1 MGKMTRKCVCVCVS
15 VVVAV
20 LLTASVDANED
31 VDPGVEF
38 SGKNFKMTCP
48 KGGDWFHKG
57 SRLSSGNL
65 ILEKPYDDT
74 AKGLYYCEY
83 GTDPDKDKY
92 YFYVQGRV
100 CDNCF
105 ELEPY
110 RMMAAIVV
118 DVLLTLLVMLIT
130 YKCSQKRSSAP
141 ASYTSQAAA
150 PPRGRGPAVPSPDY
164 EALDPRT
171 SSHGTYSKVNRLGM

>member
-1 MGKMTRKCVCVCVS
+1 MTRKCVCVS

-20 LLTASVDANED
+20 LLAASVEANQ
-31 VDPGVEF
+31 VTGVEF
-38 SGKNFKMTCP
+38 SGKMFTMTCP
-48 KGGDWFHKG
+48 KNGKWFHKG
-57 SRLSSGNL
+57 SIIPGSEESTLLR
-65 ILEKPYDDT
+65 PYDDT
-74 AKGLYYCEY
+74 AKGLYHCEY
-83 GTDPDKDKY
+83 GTDSSTVKY

-105 ELEPY
+105 ELTPY
-110 RMMAAIVV
+110 EMMVAIVV

-130 YKCSQKRSSAP
+130 YKCSQKRSSAA
-141 ASYTSQAAA
+141 ASHTPKAA